1 MIPEILSSNPTIGK
15 IFIYINYQLYKQD
28 EQRKKKP
35 VERPSLQIK
44 TCDQYLD
51 NPPLVARP
59 EQPAHARPGLGGPV
73 SDVAL
78 VNDHDIGPPVLE
90 HENPPTMTL
99 PKTLLEPLV
108 KCWETD
114 IERLI

>member
-1 MIPEILSSNPTIGK
+1 M
-15 IFIYINYQLYKQD
+15 
-28 EQRKKKP
+28 
-35 VERPSLQIK
+35 ERPSIQIK
-44 TCDQYLD
+44 SYDQYLD